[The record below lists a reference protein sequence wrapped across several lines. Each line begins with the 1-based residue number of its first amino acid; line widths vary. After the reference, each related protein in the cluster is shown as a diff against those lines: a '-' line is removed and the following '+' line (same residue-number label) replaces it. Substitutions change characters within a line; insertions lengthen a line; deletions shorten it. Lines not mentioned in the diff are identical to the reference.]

1 MRQRLLVPFAF
12 ASCLA
17 AIGAFA
23 ATVTTTTPR
32 KPHRFQLLPRDL
44 SLQPM
49 PPQNAVPVSFP
60 GARSFTEEELR
71 EPLAEPLREIGESG
85 LTKPRA
91 DDAAYFLAL
100 FYRKH
105 GFPDVEVRYEMRGGR
120 LVLPVREG
128 RRVYLRRVTFS
139 GNHAIDRKTLY
150 EYMIGGTEERLLKEP
165 LAFPF
170 VAADLQ
176 TGVARIRGLYESEGF
191 LDAVIDDA
199 SFTFSRDRT
208 GADVLV
214 RIREGRRYT
223 VGTVTFAGNTLF
235 PRGELLKALGE
246 PLTQPYTL
254 QRANTMERN
263 LQFFY
268 KAHGYYQAEVTVA
281 SDAKQHVN
289 GRVPIKFTV
298 HPHDLFRF
306 NGITVQGLDRLRAD
320 FLPKRFAKLKGEIYD
335 PAKLDETYREMLRT
349 GLFRNLRI
357 NSVAQPDKTIRLDL
371 TVEEA
376 KAKELGFS
384 IGASSYEGFILGF
397 RVGDRDFRG
406 RGRPLT
412 LGVDISQRGLRGEL
426 LYVDPWLFD
435 SDFSLRTKLYAISR
449 DEEGYSKR
457 ESGFRADLTRKVTK
471 NIELGVFLQL
481 ENVEI
486 TEALI
491 EPDLLGATAYQIGTV
506 GFTQSFDF
514 RDHPINPSRGWIINT
529 ALDADT
535 IAGDVAFGRATAR
548 ISFYQPIGT
557 KMMLALGARGGLIY
571 PLTEVPI
578 DERYFNGGSTTVR
591 SFQERE
597 LGPRDRHGYPVG
609 GQAFTVFNAELTFPI
624 RGALQ
629 GAVFVDAGNVIAE
642 FENAG
647 VDDMRYAVGLGL
659 RYKLPIGPL
668 RLDYGVNPNPKRD
681 EDFGAFHF
689 SFGFAF

>member
-1 MRQRLLVPFAF
+1 MSKRLAFFA
-12 ASCLA
+12 LA
-17 AIGAFA
+17 LSACALGAMA
-23 ATVTTTTPR
+23 AVTSK
-32 KPHRFQLLPRDL
+32 KPHRFQILPRDL

-49 PPQNAVPVSFP
+49 PPENADLVTFP
-60 GARSFTEEELR
+60 GAKSFTPAELS
-71 EPLAEPLREIGESG
+71 EPLAEPLREIAESG

-105 GFPDVEVRYEMRGGR
+105 GFPDAEVRYEIRGRR

-128 RRVYLRRVTFS
+128 RRVYLRKVTFA
-139 GNHAIDRKTLY
+139 GNRAIDRKTLY

-165 LAFPF
+165 TAFPF
-170 VAADLQ
+170 VAGDLQ

-191 LDAVIDDA
+191 LDAVVDDA
-199 SFTFSRDRT
+199 TFTFSRDQTR
-208 GADVLV
+208 ADVLV

-223 VGTVTFAGNTLF
+223 VGAIVFEGNTLF
-235 PRGELLKALGE
+235 PREQLLKALGE
-246 PLTQPYTL
+246 PLTEPYTT

-268 KAHGYYQAEVTVA
+268 KSRGYYQAEVTIET
-281 SDAKQHVN
+281 DPKQHVN

-320 FLPKRFAKLKGEIYD
+320 FLPKRFARLKGQVYD

-357 NSVAQPDKTIRLDL
+357 SSVPQPDKTIRLDL
-371 TVEEA
+371 TAEEA

-384 IGASSYEGFILGF
+384 IGVSSYEGLILGF
-397 RVGDRDFRG
+397 RVGDRNFRG

-412 LGVDISQRGLRGEL
+412 LSVDVSQRGLRGEL
-426 LYVDPWLFD
+426 LYVDPWLFE

-491 EPDLLGATAYQIGTV
+491 EPNLLGATAYQIGTV

-514 RDHPINPSRGWIINT
+514 RDHPVNPSRGWIINT
-529 ALDADT
+529 AVDADT
-535 IAGDVAFGRATAR
+535 IAGEVAFGRATAR
-548 ISFYQPIGT
+548 ITFYQPIGSR
-557 KMMLALGARGGLIY
+557 MMLALGARGGLIY

-629 GAVFVDAGNVIAE
+629 GAAFVDAGNVIAE

-647 VDDMRYAVGLGL
+647 VDDMRYAIGLGL

-668 RLDYGVNPNPKRD
+668 RIDYGINPNRKRG

-689 SFGFAF
+689 SFGLAF

>member
-1 MRQRLLVPFAF
+1 MTKRLVL
-12 ASCLA
+12 LA
-17 AIGAFA
+17 CGCSAWAIVAVA
-23 ATVTTTTPR
+23 AVNTATQTKPR
-32 KPHRFQLLPRDL
+32 RFQLLPRDL

-49 PPQNAVPVSFP
+49 PAPNAAAVTFP
-60 GARSFTEEELR
+60 GAKSFTPEQLR
-71 EPLAEPLREIGESG
+71 EPLAEPLREIAEHG

-105 GFPDVEVRYEMRGGR
+105 GFPDVDVRYEIHGTR
-120 LVLPVREG
+120 LVLPVQEG
-128 RRVYLRRVTFS
+128 RRIYLRKVIFA
-139 GNHAIDRKTLY
+139 GNRTIDRKTLF
-150 EYMIGGTEERLLKEP
+150 EYMIGGTEERLLKQP
-165 LAFPF
+165 TAYPF

-176 TGVARIRGLYESEGF
+176 TGVARIRGLYETEGF

-199 SFTFSRDRT
+199 SFSFSHDRT
-208 GADVLV
+208 HADVLV

-223 VGTVTFAGNTLF
+223 VGAVTFEGNTLF
-235 PRGELLKALGE
+235 PREELLKGLGE
-246 PLTQPYTL
+246 PLTQPYTT

-268 KAHGYYQAEVTVA
+268 KSHGYYEAEVKME
-281 SDAKQHVN
+281 SDPKQHVN
-289 GRVPIKFTV
+289 GRVPVRFTV
-298 HPHDLFRF
+298 HPHHLFRF
-306 NGITVQGLDRLRAD
+306 NGITVQGLDRLRPD
-320 FLPKRFAKLKGEIYD
+320 FLPKRFSKLKGQIYD

-357 NSVAQPDKTIRLDL
+357 NSVPQADNTIRLEL
-371 TVEEA
+371 TAEEA

-384 IGASSYEGFILGF
+384 VGASSYEGFILGF
-397 RVGDRDFRG
+397 RVADRNLGG
-406 RGRPLT
+406 RGRPLS
-412 LGVDISQRGLRGEL
+412 LALDVSQRGLRGEL
-426 LYVDPWLFD
+426 LYVDPWLFE
-435 SDFSLRTKLYAISR
+435 SDFSLRAKLYAVSR

-457 ESGFRADLTRKVTK
+457 ETGLRADLTRKMNK
-471 NIELGVFLQL
+471 HIELGMFIQL

-491 EPDLLGATAYQIGTV
+491 EPELLGLTAYQIGTI

-535 IAGDVAFGRATAR
+535 IAGEIAFGRATAR
-548 ISFYQPIGT
+548 ISYYQPIGS

-571 PLTEVPI
+571 PLSEVPI

-629 GAVFVDAGNVIAE
+629 GAVFADAGNVVAE
-642 FENAG
+642 FEHAG
-647 VDDMRYAVGLGL
+647 VDDMRYAIGLGL

-668 RLDYGVNPNPKRD
+668 RIDYGVNPNRKRS

-689 SFGFAF
+689 SFGLAF

>member
-1 MRQRLLVPFAF
+1 MRKRLVF
-12 ASCLA
+12 LA
-17 AIGAFA
+17 LGCSACAIGA
-23 ATVTTTTPR
+23 TPVVTTTAP

-49 PPQNAVPVSFP
+49 PPEKTADVTFP
-60 GARSFTEEELR
+60 GAKSFTPEQLR
-71 EPLAEPLREIGESG
+71 EPLAEPLRDIAESG
-85 LTKPRA
+85 VTKPRA

-105 GFPDVEVRYEMRGGR
+105 GFPNVEVRYEIRGSH
-120 LVLPVREG
+120 LVLPVSEG
-128 RRVYLRRVTFS
+128 RRVYLRTVRFS
-139 GNHAIDRKTLY
+139 GNTAIDRKTLY
-150 EYMIGGTEERLLKEP
+150 EYMIGGTEERQLKEP
-165 LAFPF
+165 TAFPF

-199 SFTFSRDRT
+199 SFAFSSDGTR
-208 GADVLV
+208 ADVLV

-235 PRGELLKALGE
+235 SREELLKALGD
-246 PLTQPYTL
+246 PLTQPYTT
-254 QRANTMERN
+254 QRASTMERN

-268 KAHGYYQAEVTVA
+268 KSHGFYNAEVNVE
-281 SDAKQHVN
+281 SDPKQHVN
-289 GRVPIKFTV
+289 GRVPVKFTV
-298 HPHDLFRF
+298 HPHDLYRF
-306 NGITVQGLDRLRAD
+306 DGTTVEGLDRLRRD
-320 FLPKRFAKLKGEIYD
+320 FLPKRFAKLKGQVYD

-357 NSVAQPDKTIRLDL
+357 NSVPQADRTIRIDL
-371 TVEEA
+371 TAEEA

-384 IGASSYEGFILGF
+384 IGASSYEGFIVGF
-397 RVGDRDFRG
+397 RAGDRDLRG

-412 LGVDISQRGLRGEL
+412 LAVDLSQRGLRGEL
-426 LYVDPWLFD
+426 LYIDPWLFD
-435 SDFSLRTKLYAISR
+435 SEFSLRTKLYAISR

-471 NIELGVFLQL
+471 NIELGLFLQL

-486 TEALI
+486 TEALV
-491 EPDLLGATAYQIGTV
+491 EPELLGATAYQIGTI

-514 RDHPINPSRGWIINT
+514 RDHPVNPSRGWIINT

-535 IAGDVAFGRATAR
+535 IAGEVAFGRATAR
-548 ISFYQPIGT
+548 LSFYQPIGT
-557 KMMLALGARGGLIY
+557 RMMLALGARGGLIY
-571 PLTEVPI
+571 PLTDVPI

-597 LGPRDRHGYPVG
+597 LGPRDRHAYPVG

-647 VDDMRYAVGLGL
+647 IDDMRYAVGLGL

-668 RLDYGVNPNPKRD
+668 RVDYGVNPNPKRD

>member
-1 MRQRLLVPFAF
+1 
-12 ASCLA
+12 
-17 AIGAFA
+17 
-23 ATVTTTTPR
+23 
-32 KPHRFQLLPRDL
+32 
-44 SLQPM
+44 M
-49 PPQNAVPVSFP
+49 PPEKTADVTFP
-60 GARSFTEEELR
+60 GAKSFTPEQLR
-71 EPLAEPLREIGESG
+71 EPLAEPLHDIAESG
-85 LTKPRA
+85 VTKPRA

-105 GFPDVEVRYEMRGGR
+105 GFPNVEVRYEIRGSH
-120 LVLPVREG
+120 LVLPVSEG
-128 RRVYLRRVTFS
+128 RRVYLRTVRFS
-139 GNHAIDRKTLY
+139 GNTAIDRKTLY
-150 EYMIGGTEERLLKEP
+150 EYMIGGTEERQLKEP
-165 LAFPF
+165 TAFPF

-199 SFTFSRDRT
+199 SFTFSSDGTR
-208 GADVLV
+208 ADVLV

-235 PRGELLKALGE
+235 SREELLKALGD
-246 PLTQPYTL
+246 PLTQPYTT
-254 QRANTMERN
+254 QRASTMERN

-268 KAHGYYQAEVTVA
+268 KSHGFYNAEVNVE
-281 SDAKQHVN
+281 SDPKQQVN
-289 GRVPIKFTV
+289 GKVPVKFTV
-298 HPHDLFRF
+298 HPHDLYRF
-306 NGITVQGLDRLRAD
+306 DGITVEGLDRLRRD
-320 FLPKRFAKLKGEIYD
+320 FLPKRFARLKGQVYD

-349 GLFRNLRI
+349 GLFRNLR
-357 NSVAQPDKTIRLDL
+357 
-371 TVEEA
+371 
-376 KAKELGFS
+376 
-384 IGASSYEGFILGF
+384 
-397 RVGDRDFRG
+397 G

-412 LGVDISQRGLRGEL
+412 LAVDLSQRGLRGEL
-426 LYVDPWLFD
+426 LYIDPWLFD
-435 SDFSLRTKLYAISR
+435 SEFSLRTKLYAISR

-471 NIELGVFLQL
+471 NIELGLFVQL

-486 TEALI
+486 TEALV
-491 EPDLLGATAYQIGTV
+491 EPELLGATAYQIGTI

-514 RDHPINPSRGWIINT
+514 RDHPVNPSRGWIINT

-535 IAGDVAFGRATAR
+535 IAGEVAFGRATAR
-548 ISFYQPIGT
+548 LSYYQPIGT
-557 KMMLALGARGGLIY
+557 RMMLALGARGGLIY
-571 PLTEVPI
+571 PLTDVPI

-597 LGPRDRHGYPVG
+597 LGPRDRHAYPVG

-668 RLDYGVNPNPKRD
+668 RVDYGVNPNPKRD